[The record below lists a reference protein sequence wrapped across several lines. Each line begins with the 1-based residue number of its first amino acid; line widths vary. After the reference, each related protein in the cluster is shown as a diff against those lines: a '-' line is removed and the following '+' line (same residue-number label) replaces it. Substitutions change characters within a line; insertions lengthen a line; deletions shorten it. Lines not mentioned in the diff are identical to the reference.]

1 MWSPTRPLDARLDTS
16 RDPIPGAE
24 RNTVLRSLD
33 WILRGVGQVVF
44 QGNWLSGIV
53 ILVGIGVTSRVYL
66 VAAIVGTVVSTT
78 AAVALGVGRRTIG
91 ALGGCAERGVRIPRP
106 AADEFVAGGVLALLA
121 APGVSAPV
129 RPATLSSGWAP
140 EQSPR

>member
-66 VAAIVGTVVSTT
+66 VAAIVLDGIFLAHAWRVWRAYTDE
-78 AAVALGVGRRTIG
+78 AARKSFRWSILY
-91 ALGGCAERGVRIPRP
+91 
-106 AADEFVAGGVLALLA
+106 LALLFA
-121 APGVSAPV
+121 ALLVDHAL
-129 RPATLSSGWAP
+129 A
-140 EQSPR
+140 